1 MTADFKRGSGFT
13 LAERGQL
20 FGITAYLDGNG
31 SGGSPDAQQAF
42 RYVIYRDANGV
53 PGAKVFESG
62 NHYMRGGSAPMWISD
77 VYPGERPTLDAGRY
91 WLVILTGSPG
101 GVARNFADGSGNWYG
116 NSDAFSDGAS
126 AQFGAGA
133 TGNGTLSVFISYR
146 PGTITTGEMGRTD
159 VATAPSGGLT
169 ANLDR
174 WSQFVLHDVGPTLT
188 DLYAYLDGRGAATGS
203 QKVRMA
209 LYGIVVTR
217 DDEFFT
223 KLAQSADV
231 TISAGMPPQWVRFV
245 VPPTVLNQTYPI
257 YLIAIQSGDTAGV
270 VRDYGDNRPDP
281 SGNWGSVADPFAD
294 GAVDTIPVGTGPGVT
309 LSVYAKYSLRAQ

>member
-1 MTADFKRGSGFT
+1 
-13 LAERGQL
+13 
-20 FGITAYLDGNG
+20 
-31 SGGSPDAQQAF
+31 
-42 RYVIYRDANGV
+42 
-53 PGAKVFESG
+53 
-62 NHYMRGGSAPMWISD
+62 
-77 VYPGERPTLDAGRY
+77 
-91 WLVILTGSPG
+91 
-101 GVARNFADGSGNWYG
+101 
-116 NSDAFSDGAS
+116 
-126 AQFGAGA
+126 
-133 TGNGTLSVFISYR
+133 
-146 PGTITTGEMGRTD
+146 MGRTD